1 MKELNNK
8 DLIEGLKKLKG
19 RENQIIAELIRYL
32 CEVDRRKLYLELGYP
47 SLFAYCCKA
56 LKYSESAAYRR
67 IAAARVYRD
76 NPEVYH
82 KLIGGEL
89 TLCAVAELAKVISPK
104 NKVELFSKIEGKSK
118 QEVQSVVAEYRA
130 PETGSKRQESVR
142 VRQVKRRPVPLLVSQ
157 APRTE
162 EPHAKSYTVT
172 IELSEE
178 EMAVVQEAQTIL
190 STAKVRETLLQSARK
205 VVQHHKS
212 LRVKR
217 EHRAAN
223 KGIVKES
230 LPPTFA
236 KATAGKP
243 VEADNGRS
251 RYISA
256 DVRHAVEM
264 RDGGRCSYVAT
275 DGTRCCETK
284 NLEFD
289 HRAPYALGGKS
300 DANNL
305 RLLCRGHNKLFAE
318 QVFGR
323 EMIQNII
330 DFRRQTT
337 VQSVSGIETYQHQ
350 APAN

>member
-1 MKELNNK
+1 MKELNDK
-8 DLIEGLKKLKG
+8 ELVAALKKLKG
-19 RENQIIAELIRYL
+19 RENQIVAELIRYL
-32 CEVDRRKLYLELGYP
+32 CEVDRRKLYLKLGYP

-67 IAAARVYRD
+67 IATARVYRD
-76 NPEVYH
+76 NPEVYQ

-104 NKVELFSKIEGKSK
+104 NKEELFSKVEGKSK
-118 QEVQSVVAEYRA
+118 QVVQSVVAEYRA
-130 PETGSKRQESVR
+130 PELGSKRQESVR
-142 VRQVKRRPVPLLVSQ
+142 LKQIKRSPVPLLKCEALS
-157 APRTE
+157 TE
-162 EPHAKSYTVT
+162 EPNVKSYTVT

-178 EMAVVQEAQTIL
+178 EMALVQEAQTIL
-190 STAKVRETLLQSARK
+190 STSKVKETLLKSARK

-217 EHRAAN
+217 EHRATN
-223 KGIVKES
+223 KEISKES
-230 LPPTFA
+230 LPPA
-236 KATAGKP
+236 E
-243 VEADNGRS
+243 VDSDRS
-251 RYISA
+251 RYIPA
-256 DVRHAVEM
+256 DVRHIVDQ
-264 RDGGRCSYVAT
+264 RDGGRCSYVAP

-289 HRAPYALGGKS
+289 HQVPYALGGKS

-305 RLLCRGHNKLFAE
+305 RLLCRGHNKLAAE

-330 DFRRQTT
+330 DFRKQAAI
-337 VQSVSGIETYQHQ
+337 QSVS
-350 APAN
+350 

>member
-1 MKELNNK
+1 MKELNDK
-8 DLIEGLKKLKG
+8 ELVAALKKLKG

-32 CEVDRRKLYLELGYP
+32 SEVDRRKLYLELGYP

-67 IAAARVYRD
+67 IAAARVYRE
-76 NPEVYH
+76 NPEVYE
-82 KLIGGEL
+82 KLVGGEL

-104 NKVELFSKIEGKSK
+104 NKVELFSKVEGKSK

-142 VRQVKRRPVPLLVSQ
+142 VRQVKRRPVPLLASQ

-212 LRVKR
+212 LRVRR

-230 LPPTFA
+230 LP
-236 KATAGKP
+236 P

-264 RDGGRCSYVAT
+264 RDGGRCSYVAP
-275 DGTRCCETK
+275 DGTKCCETK

-289 HRAPYALGGKS
+289 HRVPYALGGKS
-300 DANNL
+300 DVENL
-305 RLLCRGHNKLFAE
+305 RLLCRAHNKLAAE

-330 DFRRQTT
+330 DFRKQAAS
-337 VQSVSGIETYQHQ
+337 QSVAE
-350 APAN
+350 

>member
-1 MKELNNK
+1 MKELNDK
-8 DLIEGLKKLKG
+8 ELVVALKKLKG
-19 RENQIIAELIRYL
+19 RENQIIAELIKYL

-47 SLFAYCCKA
+47 SLFTYCCRA

-76 NPEVYH
+76 TPEIYQ
-82 KLIGGEL
+82 KLLGGEL

-104 NKVELFSKIEGKSK
+104 NKVELFSKVEGKSK
-118 QEVQSVVAEYRA
+118 QVVQSVVAEYRA

-142 VRQVKRRPVPLLVSQ
+142 VRQVKSSPVPLLKSQ
-157 APRTE
+157 APSTE

-178 EMAVVQEAQTIL
+178 EMALVQEAQTIL
-190 STAKVRETLLQSARK
+190 STAKVKETLLKSARK

-223 KGIVKES
+223 KGIVKAS
-230 LPPTFA
+230 LPPA
-236 KATAGKP
+236 EVGK
-243 VEADNGRS
+243 DRS
-251 RYISA
+251 RYISV

-284 NLEFD
+284 SLEFD

-305 RLLCRGHNKLFAE
+305 RLLCRAHNKLAAE

-330 DFRRQTT
+330 DFRKQAAMR
-337 VQSVSGIETYQHQ
+337 SVR
-350 APAN
+350 

>member
-1 MKELNNK
+1 VFQNFFQE
-8 DLIEGLKKLKG
+8 
-19 RENQIIAELIRYL
+19 AELIRYL

-104 NKVELFSKIEGKSK
+104 NKEELFSKVEGKSK

-130 PETGSKRQESVR
+130 PETVSKRQESVR
-142 VRQVKRRPVPLLVSQ
+142 VRQIERSPVPLLKSQ
-157 APRTE
+157 AQSAE
-162 EPHAKSYTVT
+162 QPHAKSYTVT

-178 EMAVVQEAQTIL
+178 EMELVQEAQTIL
-190 STAKVRETLLQSARK
+190 STAKVKETLLKSARK
-205 VVQHHKS
+205 VVQHQKS
-212 LRVKR
+212 LRAKR
-217 EHRAAN
+217 EHRVAS
-223 KGIVKES
+223 KGIVRKS
-230 LPPTFA
+230 LP
-236 KATAGKP
+236 P

-251 RYISA
+251 RYIPA
-256 DVRHAVEM
+256 DVRYVVDK
-264 RDGGRCSYVAT
+264 RDGGRCSYVAP
-275 DGTRCCETK
+275 DGTKCCETK

-289 HRAPYALGGKS
+289 HRVPFALGGKS

-305 RLLCRGHNKLFAE
+305 RLLCRAHNKLAAE

-323 EMIQNII
+323 EVIQNII
-330 DFRRQTT
+330 NFRKQTT

>member
-1 MKELNNK
+1 MTELNNK
-8 DLIEGLKKLKG
+8 DLIEALKKLKG
-19 RENQIIAELIRYL
+19 RENQIVAELIRYL
-32 CEVDRRKLYLELGYP
+32 SEVDRRKLYLELGYP

-76 NPEVYH
+76 NPEVYE
-82 KLIGGEL
+82 KLICGDL
-89 TLCAVAELAKVISPK
+89 TLCAVAELAKVISPE
-104 NKVELFSKIEGKSK
+104 NKVELFSKVEGKSK

-130 PETGSKRQESVR
+130 PEAGSKRQENVR
-142 VRQVKRRPVPLLVSQ
+142 VRQVKRSPVPLLASQ

-190 STAKVRETLLQSARK
+190 STAKVKETLLKSARK

-212 LRVKR
+212 LRLKR

-230 LPPTFA
+230 LPP
-236 KATAGKP
+236 
-243 VEADNGRS
+243 VEADNDRS
-251 RYISA
+251 RYIPA
-256 DVRHAVEM
+256 DVRHAVER
-264 RDGGRCSYVAT
+264 RDGNRCSHVAP
-275 DGTRCCETK
+275 DGRRCCETR

-289 HRAPYALGGKS
+289 HIEPFALGGKS
-300 DANNL
+300 TVQNL
-305 RLLCRGHNKLFAE
+305 RLLCRAHNKLAAE
-318 QVFGR
+318 QVFGQ

-330 DFRRQTT
+330 DFRKQAA
-337 VQSVSGIETYQHQ
+337 VQSVS
-350 APAN
+350 

>member
-1 MKELNNK
+1 MKELNDR
-8 DLIEGLKKLKG
+8 DLIAALKRLKG
-19 RENQIIAELIRYL
+19 RENQIVAELIRYL

-76 NPEVYH
+76 NPEIYQ

-89 TLCAVAELAKVISPK
+89 TLCAVAELAKVISPE
-104 NKVELFSKIEGKSK
+104 NKVELFSKVEGKSK

-142 VRQVKRRPVPLLVSQ
+142 VRQVKRDPEPLLKSQ
-157 APRTE
+157 AQSTE
-162 EPHAKSYTVT
+162 QPHAKSYTVT

-190 STAKVRETLLQSARK
+190 STAKVKETLLQSARK

-212 LRVKR
+212 LKAKR
-217 EHRAAN
+217 EQRVAN
-223 KGIVKES
+223 KGMLKES
-230 LPPTFA
+230 PPPTA
-236 KATAGKP
+236 EVDSAHP
-243 VEADNGRS
+243 

-256 DVRHAVEM
+256 DVRHVVEV
-264 RDGGRCSYVAT
+264 RDGGKCSYVAP

-289 HRAPYALGGKS
+289 HRVPFALGGKS
-300 DANNL
+300 NITNL
-305 RLLCRGHNKLFAE
+305 RLLCRAHNKLAAE

-330 DFRRQTT
+330 DFRKQAAI
-337 VQSVSGIETYQHQ
+337 QSVS
-350 APAN
+350 

>member
-1 MKELNNK
+1 MKELNDK
-8 DLIEGLKKLKG
+8 ELLAALKKLKG
-19 RENQIIAELIRYL
+19 RENQIVAELIRYL

-56 LKYSESAAYRR
+56 LGYSESAAYRR

-76 NPEVYH
+76 NPEVYQ
-82 KLIGGEL
+82 KLVEGEL
-89 TLCAVAELAKVISPK
+89 TLCAVAELLKVISPK
-104 NKVELFSKIEGKSK
+104 NKEELFSKVKGKSK
-118 QEVQSVVAEYRA
+118 QEVYSVVAEYRA
-130 PETGSKRQESVR
+130 PETGSNRRESVR
-142 VRQVKRRPVPLLVSQ
+142 IRQIETSTVPLLKSQ
-157 APRTE
+157 AQSTE
-162 EPHAKSYTVT
+162 QPHARSYTVT

-190 STAKVRETLLQSARK
+190 STARVKETLLKSARK

-217 EHRAAN
+217 EHRVAR
-223 KGIVKES
+223 KGISREL
-230 LPPTFA
+230 LPPEEVD
-236 KATAGKP
+236 K
-243 VEADNGRS
+243 NRS

-256 DVRHAVEM
+256 DVRHGVEV
-264 RDGGRCSYVAT
+264 RDGGRCSYVAS

-289 HRAPYALGGKS
+289 HRVPFALGGKS

-305 RLLCRGHNKLFAE
+305 RLLCRAHNKLAAE

-330 DFRRQTT
+330 DFRKQAV
-337 VQSVSGIETYQHQ
+337 VQRVS
-350 APAN
+350 